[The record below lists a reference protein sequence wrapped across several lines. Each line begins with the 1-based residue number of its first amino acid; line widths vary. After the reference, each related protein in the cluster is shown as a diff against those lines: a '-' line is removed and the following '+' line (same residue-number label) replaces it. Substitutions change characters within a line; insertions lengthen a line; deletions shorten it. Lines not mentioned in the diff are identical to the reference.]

1 MARSSADPTGDL
13 GFRPVK
19 RALVIEHDEH
29 GPAEGVGDHIVEH
42 GYQLDVFRV
51 MDDPADPVCTK
62 PYPDATAY
70 DTLVVTGSAWSVTDT
85 DSIGSW
91 IGREI
96 EMVRTAHDAG
106 VPVLGL
112 CFGGQVL
119 SAALGGEVG
128 RVDPPEFGWYEVDT
142 DLPDAVAP
150 GPWFEWH
157 YDGFTVPDGATE
169 IARTAVSPQAF
180 RIGRSVG
187 TQFHPEITPRLVRL
201 WIGMGE
207 RALRAHGVD
216 PTVMAARTVDEAKGN
231 RARSGALVDWFLNG
245 A

>member
-1 MARSSADPTGDL
+1 M
-13 GFRPVK
+13 K
-19 RALVIEHDEH
+19 RALVIEHDES
-29 GPAEGVGDHIVEH
+29 GPAAGVGERLVERGH
-42 GYQLDVFRV
+42 QLDVFRV
-51 MDDPADPVCTK
+51 LDDQADPVCTK
-62 PYPDATAY
+62 AYPDATSY
-70 DTLVVTGSAWSVTDT
+70 DVLVVTGSPWSVTDT

-106 VPVLGL
+106 VAVLGL

-119 SAALGGEVG
+119 STALGGEVR
-128 RVDPPEFGWYEVDT
+128 RVDTPEFGWHEVDT
-142 DLPDAVAP
+142 DLPDAIAP
-150 GPWFEWH
+150 GPLFEWH

-187 TQFHPEITPRLVRL
+187 TQFHPEITTEIVRR
-201 WIGMGE
+201 WIDMDG

-216 PTVMAARTVDEAKGN
+216 PAVMAARTADEVVAN
-231 RARSGALVDWFLNG
+231 RARSDVLVDWFLDG
-245 A
+245 D

>member
-1 MARSSADPTGDL
+1 M
-13 GFRPVK
+13 K
-19 RALVIEHDEH
+19 RALVIEHDES
-29 GPAEGVGDHIVEH
+29 GPSAGVGERLVEH

-51 MDDPADPVCTK
+51 LDDQADPVCTK
-62 PYPDATAY
+62 AYPDATSY
-70 DTLVVTGSAWSVTDT
+70 DVLVVTGSPWSVTDT

-106 VPVLGL
+106 VAVLGL

-119 SAALGGEVG
+119 STALGGEVR
-128 RVDPPEFGWYEVDT
+128 RVDTPEFGWHEVDT
-142 DLPDAVAP
+142 DLPDAIAP

-187 TQFHPEITPRLVRL
+187 TQFHPEITAEIVNL
-201 WIGMGE
+201 WISMDG

-216 PTVMAARTVDEAKGN
+216 PAVMAARTADEVVAN
-231 RARSGALVDWFLNG
+231 RARSDVLVDWFLDG
-245 A
+245 D

>member
-1 MARSSADPTGDL
+1 M
-13 GFRPVK
+13 K
-19 RALVIEHDEH
+19 RALVIEHDES
-29 GPAEGVGDHIVEH
+29 GPAAGVGERLVERGH
-42 GYQLDVFRV
+42 QLDVFRV
-51 MDDPADPVCTK
+51 LDDQGEP
-62 PYPDATAY
+62 
-70 DTLVVTGSAWSVTDT
+70 VTDT

-106 VPVLGL
+106 VAVLGL

-119 SAALGGEVG
+119 STALGGEVR
-128 RVDPPEFGWYEVDT
+128 RVDTPELGWHEVDT
-142 DLPDAVAP
+142 DLPDAIAP

-187 TQFHPEITPRLVRL
+187 TQFHPEITAEIVNL
-201 WIGMGE
+201 WISMDG

-216 PTVMAARTVDEAKGN
+216 PAVMAARTADEVVAN
-231 RARSGALVDWFLNG
+231 RARSDVLVDWFLDG
-245 A
+245 D

>member
-1 MARSSADPTGDL
+1 
-13 GFRPVK
+13 VK
-19 RALVIEHDEH
+19 RALVIEHDES
-29 GPAEGVGDHIVEH
+29 GPSAGVGERLVEH

-51 MDDPADPVCTK
+51 LDDQADPVCTK
-62 PYPDATAY
+62 AYPDATSY
-70 DTLVVTGSAWSVTDT
+70 DVLVVTGSPWSVTDT

-106 VPVLGL
+106 VAVLGL

-119 SAALGGEVG
+119 STALGGEVR
-128 RVDPPEFGWYEVDT
+128 RVDTPEFGWHEVDT
-142 DLPDAVAP
+142 DLPDAIAP

-187 TQFHPEITPRLVRL
+187 TQFHPEITTEIVNL
-201 WIGMGE
+201 WISMDE

-216 PTVMAARTVDEAKGN
+216 PAVMAARTEEEAADN
-231 RARSGALVDWFLNG
+231 RARSDALVDWFLDG
-245 A
+245 D

>member
-1 MARSSADPTGDL
+1 M
-13 GFRPVK
+13 K
-19 RALVIEHDEH
+19 RALVIEHDES
-29 GPAEGVGDHIVEH
+29 GPAAGVGERLVEH

-51 MDDPADPVCTK
+51 LDDQADPVCTK
-62 PYPDATAY
+62 AYPDATSY
-70 DTLVVTGSAWSVTDT
+70 DVLVVTGSPWSVTDT

-96 EMVRTAHDAG
+96 EMVRTAHDTG
-106 VPVLGL
+106 VAVLGL

-119 SAALGGEVG
+119 STALGGEVR
-128 RVDPPEFGWYEVDT
+128 RVDTPEFGWHEVDT
-142 DLPDAVAP
+142 DLPDAIAP

-187 TQFHPEITPRLVRL
+187 TQFHPEITTEIVNL
-201 WIGMGE
+201 WISMDE

-216 PTVMAARTVDEAKGN
+216 PAVMAARTEEEAVDN
-231 RARSGALVDWFLNG
+231 RARSDALVDWFLDG
-245 A
+245 D

>member
-1 MARSSADPTGDL
+1 M
-13 GFRPVK
+13 K
-19 RALVIEHDEH
+19 RALVIEHDES
-29 GPAEGVGDHIVEH
+29 GPAAGVGERLVEH

-51 MDDPADPVCTK
+51 LDDQADPVCTK
-62 PYPDATAY
+62 AYPDATSY
-70 DTLVVTGSAWSVTDT
+70 DVLVVTGSPWSVTDT

-106 VPVLGL
+106 VAVLGL

-119 SAALGGEVG
+119 STALGGEVR
-128 RVDPPEFGWYEVDT
+128 RVDTPEFGWHEVAT
-142 DLPDAVAP
+142 DLPDAIAP

-157 YDGFTVPDGATE
+157 YDGFTVPEGATE

-187 TQFHPEITPRLVRL
+187 TQFHPEVTTEIVNL
-201 WIGMGE
+201 WISMDE

-216 PTVMAARTVDEAKGN
+216 PAVMAARTEEEAVDN
-231 RARSGALVDWFLNG
+231 RARSDALVDWFLDG
-245 A
+245 D

>member
-1 MARSSADPTGDL
+1 M
-13 GFRPVK
+13 K
-19 RALVIEHDEH
+19 RALVIEHDES
-29 GPAEGVGDHIVEH
+29 GPAAGVGERLAER

-51 MDDPADPVCTK
+51 LDDQTDPVCTK
-62 PYPDATAY
+62 AYPDATSY
-70 DTLVVTGSAWSVTDT
+70 DVLVVTGSPWSVTDT

-106 VPVLGL
+106 VAVLGL

-119 SAALGGEVG
+119 STALGGEVR
-128 RVDPPEFGWYEVDT
+128 RVDTPEFGWHEVDT
-142 DLPDAVAP
+142 DLPDAIAP

-187 TQFHPEITPRLVRL
+187 TQFHPEITAEIVNL
-201 WIGMGE
+201 WISMDG

-216 PTVMAARTVDEAKGN
+216 PAVMAARTADEVVAN
-231 RARSGALVDWFLNG
+231 RARSDVLVDWFLDG
-245 A
+245 D

>member
-1 MARSSADPTGDL
+1 M
-13 GFRPVK
+13 K
-19 RALVIEHDEH
+19 RALVIEHDES
-29 GPAEGVGDHIVEH
+29 GPSAGVGERLVEH

-51 MDDPADPVCTK
+51 LDDQADPVCTK
-62 PYPDATAY
+62 AYPDATSY
-70 DTLVVTGSAWSVTDT
+70 DVLVVTGSPWSVTDT

-96 EMVRTAHDAG
+96 EMVRTAHDTG
-106 VPVLGL
+106 VAVLGL

-119 SAALGGEVG
+119 STALGGEVR
-128 RVDPPEFGWYEVDT
+128 RVDTPEFGWHEVDT
-142 DLPDAVAP
+142 DLPDAIAP

-187 TQFHPEITPRLVRL
+187 TQFHPEITTEIVRR
-201 WIGMGE
+201 WIDMDG

-216 PTVMAARTVDEAKGN
+216 PAVMAARTADEVVAN
-231 RARSGALVDWFLNG
+231 RARSDVLVDWFLDG
-245 A
+245 D

>member
-1 MARSSADPTGDL
+1 
-13 GFRPVK
+13 VK
-19 RALVIEHDEH
+19 RALVIEHDES
-29 GPAEGVGDHIVEH
+29 GPAAGVGERLVEH

-51 MDDPADPVCTK
+51 LDDQADPVCTK
-62 PYPDATAY
+62 AYPDATSY
-70 DTLVVTGSAWSVTDT
+70 DVLVVTGSPWSVTDT

-106 VPVLGL
+106 VAVLGL

-119 SAALGGEVG
+119 STALGGEVR
-128 RVDPPEFGWYEVDT
+128 RVDTPEFGWHEVDT
-142 DLPDAVAP
+142 DLPDAIAP

-157 YDGFTVPDGATE
+157 YDGFTVPEGATE

-180 RIGRSVG
+180 RAGRSVG
-187 TQFHPEITPRLVRL
+187 TQFHPEITAEIVNL
-201 WIGMGE
+201 WISMDE

-216 PTVMAARTVDEAKGN
+216 PAVMAARTEEEAVDN
-231 RARSGALVDWFLNG
+231 RARSDALVDWFLDG
-245 A
+245 D

>member
-1 MARSSADPTGDL
+1 M
-13 GFRPVK
+13 K
-19 RALVIEHDEH
+19 RALVIEHDES
-29 GPAEGVGDHIVEH
+29 GPSAGVGERLVEH

-51 MDDPADPVCTK
+51 LDDQADPVCTK
-62 PYPDATAY
+62 AYPDATSY
-70 DTLVVTGSAWSVTDT
+70 DVLVVTGSPWSVTDT

-96 EMVRTAHDAG
+96 EMVRTAHDTG
-106 VPVLGL
+106 VAVLGL

-119 SAALGGEVG
+119 STALGGEVR
-128 RVDPPEFGWYEVDT
+128 RVDTPEFGWHEVDT
-142 DLPDAVAP
+142 DLPDAIAP

-187 TQFHPEITPRLVRL
+187 TQFHPEITAEIVNL
-201 WIGMGE
+201 WISMDG

-216 PTVMAARTVDEAKGN
+216 PAVMAARTADEVVAN
-231 RARSGALVDWFLNG
+231 RARSDVLVDWFLDG
-245 A
+245 D

>member
-1 MARSSADPTGDL
+1 
-13 GFRPVK
+13 VK
-19 RALVIEHDEH
+19 RALVIEHDES
-29 GPAEGVGDHIVEH
+29 GPAAGVGERLVEH

-51 MDDPADPVCTK
+51 LDDQADPVCTK
-62 PYPDATAY
+62 AYPDATSY
-70 DTLVVTGSAWSVTDT
+70 DVLVVTGSPWSVTDT

-106 VPVLGL
+106 VAVLGL

-119 SAALGGEVG
+119 STALGGEVR
-128 RVDPPEFGWYEVDT
+128 RVDTPEFGWHEVDT
-142 DLPDAVAP
+142 DLPDAIAP

-157 YDGFTVPDGATE
+157 YDGFTVPEGATE

-180 RIGRSVG
+180 RAGRSVG
-187 TQFHPEITPRLVRL
+187 TQFHPEITVEIVNL
-201 WIGMGE
+201 WISMDE

-216 PTVMAARTVDEAKGN
+216 PAVMAARTEEEAVDN
-231 RARSGALVDWFLNG
+231 RARSDALVDWFLDG
-245 A
+245 D

>member
-1 MARSSADPTGDL
+1 M
-13 GFRPVK
+13 K
-19 RALVIEHDEH
+19 RALVIEHDES
-29 GPAEGVGDHIVEH
+29 GPSAGVGERLVEH

-51 MDDPADPVCTK
+51 LDDQADPVCTK
-62 PYPDATAY
+62 AYPDATSY
-70 DTLVVTGSAWSVTDT
+70 DVLVVTGSPWSVTDT

-96 EMVRTAHDAG
+96 EMVRTAHDTG
-106 VPVLGL
+106 VAVLGL

-119 SAALGGEVG
+119 STALGGEVS
-128 RVDPPEFGWYEVDT
+128 RVDTPEFGWHEVDT
-142 DLPDAVAP
+142 DLPDAIAP

-187 TQFHPEITPRLVRL
+187 TQFHPEITVEIVDL
-201 WIGMGE
+201 WISMDE

-216 PTVMAARTVDEAKGN
+216 PSVMAARTAEEAVGN
-231 RARSGALVDWFLNG
+231 RSRSDALVDWFLDG
-245 A
+245 D

>member
-1 MARSSADPTGDL
+1 
-13 GFRPVK
+13 VK
-19 RALVIEHDEH
+19 RALVIEHDES
-29 GPAEGVGDHIVEH
+29 GPAAGVGERLVEH

-51 MDDPADPVCTK
+51 LDDQTDPVCTK
-62 PYPDATAY
+62 AYPDATSY
-70 DTLVVTGSAWSVTDT
+70 DVLVVTGSPWSVTDT

-106 VPVLGL
+106 VAVLGL

-119 SAALGGEVG
+119 STALGGEVR
-128 RVDPPEFGWYEVDT
+128 RVEPPEFGWHEVDT
-142 DLPDAVAP
+142 DLPDAIAP

-187 TQFHPEITPRLVRL
+187 TQFHPEITAEIVNL
-201 WIGMGE
+201 WISMDE

-216 PTVMAARTVDEAKGN
+216 PALMAARTEEEAVGN
-231 RARSGALVDWFLNG
+231 RARSDALVDWFL
-245 A
+245 ADD

>member
-1 MARSSADPTGDL
+1 M
-13 GFRPVK
+13 K
-19 RALVIEHDEH
+19 RALVIEHDES
-29 GPAEGVGDHIVEH
+29 GPSAGVGERLVEH

-51 MDDPADPVCTK
+51 LDDQADPVCTK
-62 PYPDATAY
+62 AYPDATSY
-70 DTLVVTGSAWSVTDT
+70 DVLVVTGSPWSVTDT

-106 VPVLGL
+106 VAVLGL

-119 SAALGGEVG
+119 STALGGEVR
-128 RVDPPEFGWYEVDT
+128 RVDTPEFGWHEVDT
-142 DLPDAVAP
+142 DLPDAIAP

-187 TQFHPEITPRLVRL
+187 TQFHPEITTEIVNL
-201 WIGMGE
+201 WISMDE
-207 RALRAHGVD
+207 RALRAHGVG
-216 PTVMAARTVDEAKGN
+216 PAVMAARTEEEAADN
-231 RARSGALVDWFLNG
+231 RARSDALVDWFLDG
-245 A
+245 D

>member
-1 MARSSADPTGDL
+1 M
-13 GFRPVK
+13 K
-19 RALVIEHDEH
+19 RALVIEHDES
-29 GPAEGVGDHIVEH
+29 GPAAGVGERLVEH

-51 MDDPADPVCTK
+51 LDDQADPVCTK
-62 PYPDATAY
+62 AYPDATSY
-70 DTLVVTGSAWSVTDT
+70 DVLVVTGSPWSVTDT

-106 VPVLGL
+106 VAVLGL

-119 SAALGGEVG
+119 STALGGEVR
-128 RVDPPEFGWYEVDT
+128 RVDTPEFGWHEVDT
-142 DLPDAVAP
+142 DLPDAIAP

-187 TQFHPEITPRLVRL
+187 TQFHPEITTEIVRR
-201 WIGMGE
+201 WIDMDG

-216 PTVMAARTVDEAKGN
+216 PAVMAARTADKVVAN
-231 RARSGALVDWFLNG
+231 RARSDVLVDWFLDG
-245 A
+245 D

>member
-1 MARSSADPTGDL
+1 
-13 GFRPVK
+13 VK
-19 RALVIEHDEH
+19 RALVIEHDES
-29 GPAEGVGDHIVEH
+29 GPSAGVGERLAERGH
-42 GYQLDVFRV
+42 QLDVFRV
-51 MDDPADPVCTK
+51 LDDQADPVCTK
-62 PYPDATAY
+62 AYPDATSY
-70 DTLVVTGSAWSVTDT
+70 DVLVVTGSPWSVTDT

-106 VPVLGL
+106 VAVLGL

-119 SAALGGEVG
+119 STALGGEVR
-128 RVDPPEFGWYEVDT
+128 RVDTPEFGWHEVDT
-142 DLPDAVAP
+142 DLPDAIAP

-187 TQFHPEITPRLVRL
+187 TQFHPEITAEIVNL
-201 WIGMGE
+201 WISMDG

-216 PTVMAARTVDEAKGN
+216 PAVMAARTADEVVAN
-231 RARSGALVDWFLNG
+231 RARSDVLVDWFLDG
-245 A
+245 D

>member
-1 MARSSADPTGDL
+1 MT
-13 GFRPVK
+13 
-19 RALVIEHDEH
+19 RALVIEHDES
-29 GPAEGVGDHIVEH
+29 GPSAGVGERLVEH

-51 MDDPADPVCTK
+51 LDDQADPVCTK
-62 PYPDATAY
+62 AYPDATSY
-70 DTLVVTGSAWSVTDT
+70 DVLVVTGSPWSVTDT

-106 VPVLGL
+106 VAVLGL

-119 SAALGGEVG
+119 STALGGEVR
-128 RVDPPEFGWYEVDT
+128 RVDTPEFGWHEVDT
-142 DLPDAVAP
+142 DLPDAIAP

-187 TQFHPEITPRLVRL
+187 TQFHPEITAEIVNL
-201 WIGMGE
+201 WISMDG

-216 PTVMAARTVDEAKGN
+216 PAVMAARTADEVVAN
-231 RARSGALVDWFLNG
+231 RARSDVLVDWFLDG
-245 A
+245 D

>member
-1 MARSSADPTGDL
+1 M
-13 GFRPVK
+13 K
-19 RALVIEHDEH
+19 RALVIEHDES
-29 GPAEGVGDHIVEH
+29 GPAAGVGERLAER

-51 MDDPADPVCTK
+51 LDDQTDPVCTK
-62 PYPDATAY
+62 AYPDATSY
-70 DTLVVTGSAWSVTDT
+70 DVLVVTGSPWSVTDT

-106 VPVLGL
+106 VAVLGL

-119 SAALGGEVG
+119 STALGGEVR
-128 RVDPPEFGWYEVDT
+128 RVDTPEFGWHEVDT
-142 DLPDAVAP
+142 DLPDAIAP

-169 IARTAVSPQAF
+169 IARTAVSPQTF

-187 TQFHPEITPRLVRL
+187 TQFHPEITAEIVNL
-201 WIGMGE
+201 WISMDG

-216 PTVMAARTVDEAKGN
+216 PAVMAARTADEVVAN
-231 RARSGALVDWFLNG
+231 RARSDVLVDWFLDG
-245 A
+245 D

>member
-1 MARSSADPTGDL
+1 
-13 GFRPVK
+13 VK
-19 RALVIEHDEH
+19 RALVIEHDES
-29 GPAEGVGDHIVEH
+29 GPAAGVGERLAER

-51 MDDPADPVCTK
+51 LDDQTDPVCTK
-62 PYPDATAY
+62 AYPDATSY
-70 DTLVVTGSAWSVTDT
+70 DVLVVTGSPWSVTDT

-106 VPVLGL
+106 VAVLGL

-119 SAALGGEVG
+119 STALGGEVR
-128 RVDPPEFGWYEVDT
+128 RVDTPEFGWHEVDT
-142 DLPDAVAP
+142 DLPDAIAP

-187 TQFHPEITPRLVRL
+187 TQFHPEITAEIVNL
-201 WIGMGE
+201 WIDMDG

-216 PTVMAARTVDEAKGN
+216 PAVMAARTADEAVGN
-231 RARSGALVDWFLNG
+231 RARSDALVDWFLDG
-245 A
+245 D

>member
-1 MARSSADPTGDL
+1 M
-13 GFRPVK
+13 K
-19 RALVIEHDEH
+19 RALVIEHDES
-29 GPAEGVGDHIVEH
+29 GPAAGVGERLVEH

-51 MDDPADPVCTK
+51 LDDQADPVCTK
-62 PYPDATAY
+62 AYPDATSY
-70 DTLVVTGSAWSVTDT
+70 DVLVVTGSPWSVTDT

-106 VPVLGL
+106 VAVLGL

-119 SAALGGEVG
+119 STALGGEVR
-128 RVDPPEFGWYEVDT
+128 RVDTPEFGWHEVDT
-142 DLPDAVAP
+142 DLPDAIAP

-187 TQFHPEITPRLVRL
+187 TQFHPEITAEIVDL
-201 WIGMGE
+201 WISMDE

-216 PTVMAARTVDEAKGN
+216 PAVMAARTEEEAADN
-231 RARSGALVDWFLNG
+231 RARSDALVDWFLDG
-245 A
+245 D

>member
-1 MARSSADPTGDL
+1 
-13 GFRPVK
+13 VK
-19 RALVIEHDEH
+19 RALVIEHDES
-29 GPAEGVGDHIVEH
+29 GPSAGVGERLVEH

-51 MDDPADPVCTK
+51 LDDQADPVCTK
-62 PYPDATAY
+62 AYPDATSY
-70 DTLVVTGSAWSVTDT
+70 DVLVVTGSPWSVTDT

-106 VPVLGL
+106 VAVLGL

-119 SAALGGEVG
+119 STALGGEVR
-128 RVDPPEFGWYEVDT
+128 RVDTPEFGWHEVDT
-142 DLPDAVAP
+142 DLPDAIAP

-157 YDGFTVPDGATE
+157 YDGFTVPEGATE

-180 RIGRSVG
+180 RAGRSVG
-187 TQFHPEITPRLVRL
+187 TQFHPEITVEIVNL
-201 WIGMGE
+201 WISMDE

-216 PTVMAARTVDEAKGN
+216 PAVMAARTEEEAVDN
-231 RARSGALVDWFLNG
+231 RARSDALVDWFLDG
-245 A
+245 D

>member
-1 MARSSADPTGDL
+1 
-13 GFRPVK
+13 VK
-19 RALVIEHDEH
+19 RALVIEHDES
-29 GPAEGVGDHIVEH
+29 GPAAGVGERLVEH

-51 MDDPADPVCTK
+51 LDDQADPVCTK
-62 PYPDATAY
+62 AYPDATSY
-70 DTLVVTGSAWSVTDT
+70 DVLVVTGSPWSVTDT

-96 EMVRTAHDAG
+96 EMVRTAHDTG
-106 VPVLGL
+106 VAVLGL

-119 SAALGGEVG
+119 STALGGEVR
-128 RVDPPEFGWYEVDT
+128 RVDTPEFGWHEVDT
-142 DLPDAVAP
+142 DLPDAIAP

-187 TQFHPEITPRLVRL
+187 TQFHPEITTEIVNL
-201 WIGMGE
+201 WISMDE

-216 PTVMAARTVDEAKGN
+216 PAVMAARTEEEAVDN
-231 RARSGALVDWFLNG
+231 RARSDALVDWFLDG
-245 A
+245 D